1 MTNKVRGD
9 SELLAGGKSLAMR
22 LTLGALAEIE
32 DGLGNGGGLSGIA
45 GSLKSL
51 GSKDI
56 ALVASALLRGG
67 GTNVTPAE
75 VMNLETDVGTLVGAI
90 TGAFKAAGG
99 TKSETTPAASPLVE
113 APPNTQGGNPSS
125 SSASA

>member
-9 SELLAGGKSLAMR
+9 SELLAGGKSLMMR

-67 GTNVTPAE
+67 GTNVSPEE

-99 TKSETTPAASPLVE
+99 GKSETPSVPLASTPDG
-113 APPNTQGGNPSS
+113 TPSS
-125 SSASA
+125 SSASV